1 MKSTK
6 GFYKNLTVMVLAG
19 MMMSS
24 TAMAADMVE
33 LNLEDSVRMALEN
46 NRTIKESSADQK
58 AAEWGLHSAR
68 RMTGPVLSWSG
79 TAGAVGGRTY
89 YGMDRAY
96 SNELAAQYPLYTG
109 GKNENAMEGA
119 RYGLNASDLML
130 EDTKQAIRYKTTASY
145 YKILKCRDDVKI
157 YQENVALL
165 QQHLDNVNAQYRV
178 GTIAKSDVLRSQVE
192 LAGAQQNLVTAQNDY
207 DVAVATLNNIIGLPT
222 DTVLDIKDQLKY
234 MKYDFLLDDCTEYA
248 LLNRPD
254 GIAADYAV
262 KEAQSQ
268 VDIAKAGYRPT
279 VQAVVKKNIAGSDPF
294 RDDQTDTWMT
304 GIAANWNIFD
314 NGLTAAEVERYKALL
329 EKAQEKAAEA
339 KEMIQL
345 EVRENYLNL
354 IAAEK
359 NIHTAAVAAV
369 KAEEDYKIAQV
380 RYSAG
385 VGTNLDVMDA
395 EQNLT
400 NARGSYNNALY
411 QYNTSK
417 AALDKAMGVPV
428 DLSALKYSEEEQISH
443 SVTKA
448 REAGAVLETVE
459 TPIKEAGKEAGK
471 EAVQES
477 LESTEPA
484 AVETEMAQ

>member
-1 MKSTK
+1 
-6 GFYKNLTVMVLAG
+6 MV
-19 MMMSS
+19 SS
-24 TAMAADMVE
+24 TAMAADTVE
-33 LNLEDSVRMALEN
+33 LNLEDSVHMALEN

-68 RMTGPVLSWSG
+68 RMAGPVLSWSG
-79 TAGAVGGRTY
+79 TAYAVGGDSNFSR
-89 YGMDRAY
+89 DRVY
-96 SNELAAQYPLYTG
+96 NNDLAVQYPLYTG

-130 EDTKQAIRYKTTASY
+130 EDTKQVIRYKTTASY
-145 YKILKCRDDVKI
+145 YKILKCRDDVRI

-192 LAGAQQNLVTAQNDY
+192 LANAQQNLVNAQNNY

-234 MKYDFLLDDCTEYA
+234 MKYDFLLDDCTDYA

-279 VQAVVKKNIAGSDPF
+279 VKAVVQKDIAGNNPF
-294 RDDQTDTWMT
+294 RNDQTDAWTA

-314 NGLTAAEVERYKALL
+314 NGLTAADVERYKALL

-339 KEMIQL
+339 KETIQL

-428 DLSALKYSEEEQISH
+428 DLSALKYSAEEQVSH

-448 REAGAVLETVE
+448 REAGAVQEAVE
-459 TPIKEAGKEAGK
+459 TPIKEAGK

-477 LESTEPA
+477 LEGTDSV

>member
-1 MKSTK
+1 MKNTK
-6 GFYKNLTVMVLAG
+6 AFYKKLTAMVLGG
-19 MMMSS
+19 MMVSS
-24 TAMAADMVE
+24 TAMAADTVE

-68 RMTGPVLSWSG
+68 RMAGPVLSWSG
-79 TAGAVGGRTY
+79 TAYAVGGDSNFGR
-89 YGMDRAY
+89 DRVY
-96 SNELAAQYPLYTG
+96 NNDLAVQYPLYTG

-130 EDTKQAIRYKTTASY
+130 EDTKQVIRYKTTASY
-145 YKILKCRDDVKI
+145 YKILKCRDDVRI

-192 LAGAQQNLVTAQNDY
+192 LANAQQNLVNAQNNY

-234 MKYDFLLDDCTEYA
+234 MKYDFLLDDCTDYA

-279 VQAVVKKNIAGSDPF
+279 VKAVVQKDIAGNNPF
-294 RDDQTDTWMT
+294 RNDQTDAWTA

-314 NGLTAAEVERYKALL
+314 NGLTAADVERYKALL

-339 KEMIQL
+339 KETIQL

-428 DLSALKYSEEEQISH
+428 DLSALKYSAEEQVSH

-448 REAGAVLETVE
+448 REAGAVQEAVE
-459 TPIKEAGKEAGK
+459 TPIKEAGK

-477 LESTEPA
+477 LEGTDSA